1 MFRQLR
7 PGKVYVTHLAT
18 TYDALV
24 LIVSEG
30 AFVADSGKRG
40 RTDVAVADWT
50 LPITLVAEASDGN
63 ACLLAAHNQ
72 ITEVYSLAEIHK
84 AQDGGSP
91 YGWWRDMLASSFMRN
106 FKLVECNFWARRI
119 DQCWF
124 IGT

>member
-1 MFRQLR
+1 MLVLR
-7 PGKVYVTHLAT
+7 YLRLGKIYGTHLAT
-18 TYDALV
+18 AYDALV

-40 RTDVAVADWT
+40 RTDVAVANWT
-50 LPITLVAEASDGN
+50 LPVTFVAEASDCN

-84 AQDGGSP
+84 VRDGGSP

-106 FKLVECNFWARRI
+106 FKLVECNS
-119 DQCWF
+119 
-124 IGT
+124 GLVV